1 MYFIF
6 TLNVLVKKDFCTKM
20 NDTEVEDLL
29 AFLMNKI
36 SKYVNGGS
44 SDIALNMNDR
54 IFILCIQTIGVL
66 MSSYCLHVKSKVC
79 NFPPFMNA
87 LFFGMCYAEKRYLM
101 SLCVSLRQDYHFF
114 FSYFVFELAYFS
126 VICEPKLKIYR

>member
-87 LFFGMCYAEKRYLM
+87 LFFGMCYVEKRYLM
-101 SLCVSLRQDYHFF
+101 SLCVSLRRITI
-114 FSYFVFELAYFS
+114 FSYFVFEFTHFS
-126 VICEPKLKIYR
+126 VISEPKFIDL

>member
-1 MYFIF
+1 
-6 TLNVLVKKDFCTKM
+6 M
-20 NDTEVEDLL
+20 NDTEVDDLL

-36 SKYVNGGS
+36 SKYVNGDGN

-54 IFILCIQTIGVL
+54 VFILCIQTIGVL

-87 LFFGMCYAEKRYLM
+87 LFFGMCYVEKRYLM
-101 SLCVSLRQDYHFF
+101 SLCVSLCQGWHFIYL
-114 FSYFVFELAYFS
+114 FSYYSLFELGFILI
-126 VICEPKLKIYR
+126 ICDEIEISIGIRKKKQYKF

>member
-1 MYFIF
+1 
-6 TLNVLVKKDFCTKM
+6 M
-20 NDTEVEDLL
+20 NDTEVDDLL

-87 LFFGMCYAEKRYLM
+87 LFFGMCYVEKRYLT
-101 SLCVSLRQDYHFF
+101 SLCVSLRQDCHFL
-114 FSYFVFELAYFS
+114 SPVTL
-126 VICEPKLKIYR
+126 CLKWHR

>member
-1 MYFIF
+1 
-6 TLNVLVKKDFCTKM
+6 M

-36 SKYVNGGS
+36 SKYVNGDGS

-54 IFILCIQTIGVL
+54 VFILCIQTIGVL

-79 NFPPFMNA
+79 NFPHIHECSFLWYVLHTN
-87 LFFGMCYAEKRYLM
+87 YVEKRYLM
-101 SLCVSLRQDYHFF
+101 SLCVSLCQG
-114 FSYFVFELAYFS
+114 
-126 VICEPKLKIYR
+126 